1 MASKVYK
8 SSTHILIL
16 ITLPVRLLQQRAG
29 KTSQTSQR
37 IIMRKIGFAL
47 ALIVFTI
54 FIQVRPRIC
63 NHINFLLVYQNKPP
77 IFNLQILIFF
87 SHEIGFS
94 FWSAQNGF
102 LFENQNSQKMLTFL
116 SKKTIFFH
124 EKNTITNSQFRIGRF
139 RIGGLIWWADYKF
152 YFMTTRAT
160 TPRSRSKE

>member
-8 SSTHILIL
+8 SSTHVLIL

-63 NHINFLLVYQNKPP
+63 NHLNYLLVYQNKPP
-77 IFNLQILIFF
+77 IFNLQILIYFLTKLAFRFDLLKTDFCLKINRIFF
-87 SHEIGFS
+87 SMHKPRFS
-94 FWSAQNGF
+94 
-102 LFENQNSQKMLTFL
+102 
-116 SKKTIFFH
+116 
-124 EKNTITNSQFRIGRF
+124 
-139 RIGGLIWWADYKF
+139 
-152 YFMTTRAT
+152 TT
-160 TPRSRSKE
+160 SII